1 MFPMQAQIYIQV
13 ICHSP
18 TRAILAPVN
27 YKPQVGAGTPS
38 PCTSADS
45 IGGSGLEGGRKL
57 GLLL

>member
-1 MFPMQAQIYIQV
+1 MQAQVYIQV

-18 TRAILAPVN
+18 TQAIPAPVN

-45 IGGSGLEGGRKL
+45 TGGSGLEGGRNQ